1 MEIRDRQEDGEG
13 KREKKIMV
21 FNAKEKKSILIMTVA
36 KKKDTNEHHLSCT
49 LLMSL
54 SWKAVYICVY
64 MYIYICCRA
73 GFEVRL
79 RNLNPGLANKFLLG
93 YQFSFW

>member
-1 MEIRDRQEDGEG
+1 MEKE
-13 KREKKIMV
+13 RERKKIMV

-54 SWKAVYICVY
+54 SWKAVYMCVY
-64 MYIYICCRA
+64 VHIYM
-73 GFEVRL
+73 L
-79 RNLNPGLANKFLLG
+79 
-93 YQFSFW
+93 

>member
-13 KREKKIMV
+13 KREKIMI
-21 FNAKEKKSILIMTVA
+21 FNAKEKSILIMTVA
-36 KKKDTNEHHLSCT
+36 KRKGTNEHHLSCT

-54 SWKAVYICVY
+54 IMESSVYRDIY
-64 MYIYICCRA
+64 RYIDIYIYIFFFCRA

-79 RNLNPGLANKFLLG
+79 RGLNPGLAN
-93 YQFSFW
+93 